1 MPQIECLKE
10 ERLFLA
16 SLQQTCNEYLYLSIN
31 KSKLALLLKKSSG
44 FRVIWFIEAS
54 LLVLHR
60 MVPDEVLRARLP
72 FRYAKSALESRIQAY
87 GRVKKG

>member
-1 MPQIECLKE
+1 M
-10 ERLFLA
+10 
-16 SLQQTCNEYLYLSIN
+16 
-31 KSKLALLLKKSSG
+31 
-44 FRVIWFIEAS
+44 W

-87 GRVKKG
+87 GRVKKDKCSFNETLTVSDIDITIQQDPQTQPSHLTEGKKQ